1 MPGDETLAEF
11 LSIEKL
17 ALERAAAVCR

>member
-11 LSIEKL
+11 LSIERL
-17 ALERAAAVCR
+17 ALERAAAVGQ

>member
-11 LSIEKL
+11 LSIERL
-17 ALERAAAVCR
+17 ALERAAAVGR

>member
-11 LSIEKL
+11 LSIERL

>member
-11 LSIEKL
+11 LSIDRL
-17 ALERAAAVCR
+17 ALERAAAVGR

>member
-11 LSIEKL
+11 LSIERL
-17 ALERAAAVCR
+17 ALERAAPVGR